1 MSPQIP
7 TSTRYLVGSLL
18 ASFVGALVL
27 VLFGGSLLEHG
38 TGSKYFP
45 FVVFVTPFLFV
56 AFLVI
61 GWPLFFMLRSTRWFR
76 FWPAAIV
83 GAAVGVAASALFGG
97 PGFNLVS
104 VGFAA
109 VGVLSVAVCW
119 WFIRRPNPSVV
130 RDASRQSRSRPSL
143 VSSQDTK

>member
-7 TSTRYLVGSLL
+7 TSARYLVGSLL
-18 ASFVGALVL
+18 ASLVGALTL
-27 VLFGGSLLEHG
+27 VLFGGSLVEDS
-38 TGSKYFP
+38 TGSKYLA
-45 FVVFVTPFLFV
+45 FVVFVTPFFFV

-83 GAAVGVAASALFGG
+83 GAAVGVAASALFGR
-97 PGFNLVS
+97 PGFHLVS

-119 WFIRRPNPSVV
+119 WFIRRPNPSFK
-130 RDASRQSRSRPSL
+130 RDALKRAP
-143 VSSQDTK
+143 

>member
-1 MSPQIP
+1 MSPHIP
-7 TSTRYLVGSLL
+7 TSNRYLVGSLL

-38 TGSKYFP
+38 TGFKYFP
-45 FVVFVTPFLFV
+45 FVVFVTPFFFV

-61 GWPLFFMLRSTRWFR
+61 GWPLFFMLRNTRWFR
-76 FWPAAIV
+76 FWPAATV

-97 PGFNLVS
+97 PGFHLVT

-119 WFIRRPNPSVV
+119 WFIRRPNPSFK
-130 RDASRQSRSRPSL
+130 RDALKRAP
-143 VSSQDTK
+143 

>member
-38 TGSKYFP
+38 TDAKYFP

-61 GWPLFFMLRSTRWFR
+61 GWPLFLILRSARWFR

-109 VGVLSVAVCW
+109 AGVLSVAVCW
-119 WFIRRPNPSVV
+119 WFIRRPNPSFK
-130 RDASRQSRSRPSL
+130 RDALKRAP
-143 VSSQDTK
+143 